1 MSINWKYQNKK
12 RRRLNAEE
20 EESAVIDIGDLLQKS
35 FENVS
40 SDISVGGQGKIKK
53 IDNHIYFYADV
64 EQVSI
69 LQLNLTLKELEK
81 EILSYSSKF
90 NSEPAKIYLH
100 INSPGGD
107 LYSAL
112 SAVDTIINLKV
123 KVVSIIE
130 GFAASAATI
139 ISVVASERV
148 IQKHAYML
156 IHQLSSGFW
165 GKYQEFEDEAKNLDR
180 LMKMI
185 KQIYKEHTQIK
196 MSGKNGL
203 NECLKH
209 DLLWDCNECVKVGLV
224 DRIE

>member
-1 MSINWKYQNKK
+1 MSVNWKYSNKK
-12 RRRLNAEE
+12 RKLNADDEE
-20 EESAVIDIGDLLQKS
+20 VTVDLGDLLQKN

-40 SDISVGGQGKIKK
+40 SDISLGGQGKIRKV
-53 IDNHIYFYADV
+53 DNHIYFYSDV
-64 EQVSI
+64 DQGSV
-69 LQLNLTLKELEK
+69 LQLNLYLKEIEK
-81 EILSYSSKF
+81 DILSYSSKF

-112 SAVDTIINLKV
+112 STVDTIISLKV
-123 KVVSIIE
+123 DVVSIIE

-139 ISVVASERV
+139 ISVVSSERV

-185 KQIYKEHTQIK
+185 KEIYKEYTSIK
-196 MSGKNGL
+196 ITGKNGL

-209 DLLWDCNECVKVGLV
+209 DLLWDCNECLKHGLV

>member
-1 MSINWKYQNKK
+1 MSVNWKYQKNKK
-12 RRRLNAEE
+12 RKLNSDDEE
-20 EESAVIDIGDLLQKS
+20 ASVIDLGELLQKS

-40 SDISVGGQGKIKK
+40 SDMSVGGQGKIKK
-53 IDNHIYFYADV
+53 IDNHIYFYTDV
-64 EQVSI
+64 EQSSI

-185 KQIYKEHTQIK
+185 KEIYKEYTQIK

-209 DLLWDCNECVKVGLV
+209 DLLWDCNECIKVGLI

>member
-1 MSINWKYQNKK
+1 MSINWKYENKKK
-12 RRRLNAEE
+12 RRLNVDEE
-20 EESAVIDIGDLLQKS
+20 ETAVIDIGDLLQKS
-35 FENVS
+35 LENVS
-40 SDISVGGQGKIKK
+40 SDISIAGQGKIKK
-53 IDNHIYFYADV
+53 VDNHIYFYADV
-64 EQVSI
+64 DQGNI
-69 LQLNLTLKELEK
+69 LQLNLCLKELEK

-112 SAVDTIINLKV
+112 SAVDTILNLKV

-139 ISVVASERV
+139 ISVVASERI

-185 KQIYKEHTQIK
+185 KNIYKEHTQIK

>member
-1 MSINWKYQNKK
+1 MSVNWKYQNKK
-12 RRRLNAEE
+12 KRRLNADEE
-20 EESAVIDIGDLLQKS
+20 ETAVIDIGDLLQKS

-40 SDISVGGQGKIKK
+40 SDISIGSQGKIKK
-53 IDNHIYFYADV
+53 IDNHVYFYSDV
-64 EQVSI
+64 DQSSI

-112 SAVDTIINLKV
+112 SAVDTIINLRV

-185 KQIYKEHTQIK
+185 KQIYKEYTQIK

-209 DLLWDCNECVKVGLV
+209 DLLWDCDECVKVGLV
-224 DRIE
+224 DRVE

>member
-1 MSINWKYQNKK
+1 MSVNWKYSNKK
-12 RRRLNAEE
+12 RKLNADDEE
-20 EESAVIDIGDLLQKS
+20 VTVDLGDLLQKS

-40 SDISVGGQGKIKK
+40 SDISLGGQGKIRKV
-53 IDNHIYFYADV
+53 DNHIYFYSDV
-64 EQVSI
+64 DQGSV
-69 LQLNLTLKELEK
+69 LQLNLYLKEIEK
-81 EILSYSSKF
+81 DILSYSSKF

-112 SAVDTIINLKV
+112 STVDTIISLKV
-123 KVVSIIE
+123 DVVSIIE

-139 ISVVASERV
+139 ISVVSSERV

-185 KQIYKEHTQIK
+185 KGIYKEYTSIK
-196 MSGKNGL
+196 ITGKNGL

-209 DLLWDCNECVKVGLV
+209 DLLWDCNECLKYGLV
-224 DRIE
+224 DRID

>member
-1 MSINWKYQNKK
+1 MSVNWKYQKNKK
-12 RRRLNAEE
+12 RKLNSDDEE
-20 EESAVIDIGDLLQKS
+20 ASVIDLGELLQKS

-40 SDISVGGQGKIKK
+40 SDMSVGGQGKIKK
-53 IDNHIYFYADV
+53 IDNHIYFYTDV
-64 EQVSI
+64 EQSSI

-185 KQIYKEHTQIK
+185 KEIYKEYTQIK

-209 DLLWDCNECVKVGLV
+209 DLLWDCNECIKQGLV
-224 DRIE
+224 DEIQ

>member
-12 RRRLNAEE
+12 KRRLNVEE
-20 EESAVIDIGDLLQKS
+20 DEALIDIGDLLQKS

-40 SDISVGGQGKIKK
+40 SDISVGGQGKIKR
-53 IDNHIYFYADV
+53 IDNHIYFYSDV
-64 EQVSI
+64 EQGSI

-100 INSPGGD
+100 INSHGGD

-185 KQIYKEHTQIK
+185 KEIYKEYTHIK

-209 DLLWDCNECVKVGLV
+209 DLLWDCNECVKVGLI